1 MSNRI
6 RIYDKDIL
14 KHEFEYCLR
23 ESDGKECWYD
33 HVTGEIYPEPEKEDK
48 GYDSVVYLD
57 NGTQYI
63 DLGIP
68 PNRGVNQEWIS
79 VKDRLP
85 DSNYGSVLIYTK
97 DGGVAEGQYYDTIK
111 AWLQFRW
118 SVEDAEVTHW
128 MPLPEPPENE

>member
-1 MSNRI
+1 MPTIIKCNRQFGQNFMI
-6 RIYDKDIL
+6 ERKMKTMAML
-14 KHEFEYCLR
+14 
-23 ESDGKECWYD
+23 
-33 HVTGEIYPEPEKEDK
+33 
-48 GYDSVVYLD
+48 
-57 NGTQYI
+57 I
-63 DLGIP
+63 DLEPVLEVAKMTGFGTPADLIQFLKMQP
-68 PNRGVNQEWIS
+68 IVEPKQEWIS

-128 MPLPEPPENE
+128 MPLPEPPTKKGK

>member
-1 MSNRI
+1 MARAIDADAVISYASNKKMTEIFPNFTELSSETRNALGVFGQYWKTLLEDAPTI
-6 RIYDKDIL
+6 EL
-14 KHEFEYCLR
+14 KR
-23 ESDGKECWYD
+23 
-33 HVTGEIYPEPEKEDK
+33 
-48 GYDSVVYLD
+48 
-57 NGTQYI
+57 
-63 DLGIP
+63 
-68 PNRGVNQEWIS
+68 EWIS

-128 MPLPEPPENE
+128 MPLPEPPEKEK